1 MFKKKDTKTVKQG
14 AKAQAGKPAAKS
26 GKVQTSKTAAK
37 SRKTQSGKAVS
48 KAGKAQ
54 AGKPADQSGKP
65 QDRSDVILAKLMAIE
80 KETRL
85 KEARDQVD
93 QLDDENIAA
102 NIEQLLKIIRSGE

>member
-26 GKVQTSKTAAK
+26 GKVQT
-37 SRKTQSGKAVS
+37 RKAVS

-54 AGKPADQSGKP
+54 AGKTADQNGKP

-80 KETRL
+80 KEARL
-85 KEARDQVD
+85 EQARDRVD
-93 QLDDENIAA
+93 QLEDENIAE
-102 NIEQLLKIIRSGE
+102 NLEQLLKLLRSGD